1 MKITAPEKQP
11 KKVSGTLV
19 LNVSGKRIIK
29 TITVP
34 EGKTDLGVIIPEFQE
49 LTNLVVD
56 ATCKSLEEKSV
67 FISCKKGCAACCR
80 QLIPITH
87 IEAKGIIDMISKMPE
102 QRQKTMIEKFE
113 VCSEKLSQAGLYEK
127 VKNIGNLSKDELTTL
142 GIEYFKL
149 QIPCPFLE
157 NESCSI
163 YKNRPLACREYL
175 VTSPAIN
182 CANPTSDSVQC
193 VNIPIKLSVA
203 LAEIEASVLNREVRW
218 TILTFIHKMVFN
230 KEQNDNTTKTGIE
243 YVNLLLDYIRS
254 HSKQTDN
261 Y

>member
-1 MKITAPEKQP
+1 MKITAPDKQP

-19 LNVSGKRIIK
+19 LNVSGKRIVK

-34 EGKTDLGVIIPEFQE
+34 EGRTDLGTMIPEFQE

-56 ATCKSLEEKSV
+56 ATCKSLEEKGV

-87 IEAKGIIDMISKMPE
+87 IETKGIIDVISRMPE
-102 QRQKTMIEKFE
+102 QRRKTIIEKFE
-113 VCSEKLSQAGLYEK
+113 ACSEKLSQAGLYEK
-127 VKNIGNLSKDELTTL
+127 VKNIGNLSKDALTTL
-142 GIEYFKL
+142 GIEYFNL

-157 NESCSI
+157 DESCSI

-182 CANPTSDSVQC
+182 CTKPTRDSVQC
-193 VNIPIKLSVA
+193 VSIPIKLSVA

-218 TILTFIHKMVFN
+218 TILTSIHKIALE
-230 KEQNDNTTKTGIE
+230 EQNNTTKTGVE
-243 YVNLLLDYIRS
+243 YVNLLLGYIRS
-254 HSKQTDN
+254 HSKQADN
-261 Y
+261 H